1 MGCSAQ
7 EWHRTIAI
15 PSSQGSVPLP
25 HPGNDPAGGS
35 STIHGPTLVGRQEG
49 AMTSTRSMPDQLD
62 GILGLVRARRE
73 AIIAE
78 VADETAM
85 EPERVANGL
94 ELALDTLSR
103 PALDAE
109 QVKAFRSR
117 AGRLA
122 REGAAAERVLAAY
135 LSINW
140 YVWQAIAASRDVA
153 ADAVVELADR
163 QMRGL
168 HAAMDA
174 MAEAYADVEVELA
187 AAHAEQRRS
196 VLEELLSAP
205 RTTPADRSRIR
216 RHAEGFG
223 LSPDAAY
230 RLTLI
235 QPIGQSDAAISAA
248 EDRLE
253 RAIRAPVR
261 HHRRRPG
268 IELPVALEWRGRIL
282 VLGRGDW
289 VGVDRLRASLT
300 RLLRDDWVAVDIAR
314 VDGFESVSSA
324 LGQAEFAV
332 GIAAGLGYRGWVGDP
347 ATIALETTFL
357 LDQPLVRS
365 AIEHELGA
373 LLADAR
379 MGEELIETLS
389 VYLGCGQNSR
399 EAARQLHLSP
409 RTVTYR
415 LERIQTLLGRELS
428 SEAGLRLS
436 AAILALKAVRR
447 ADREEAW
454 ISADP
459 P

>member
-1 MGCSAQ
+1 
-7 EWHRTIAI
+7 
-15 PSSQGSVPLP
+15 
-25 HPGNDPAGGS
+25 
-35 STIHGPTLVGRQEG
+35 
-49 AMTSTRSMPDQLD
+49 MPDQLD
-62 GILGLVRARRE
+62 RILDLVRARRA
-73 AIIAE
+73 AIVSE
-78 VADETAM
+78 VAAETAM
-85 EPERVANGL
+85 DPERVANAF

-103 PALDAE
+103 PDLDVE
-109 QVKAFRSR
+109 QVRSFRAR
-117 AGRLA
+117 AVRLA
-122 REGAAAERVLAAY
+122 REGAAAERVLAGY
-135 LSINW
+135 LSLNW
-140 YVWQAIAASRDVA
+140 YVWQTIAETRDVSA
-153 ADAVVELADR
+153 EAVVELADR

-168 HAAMDA
+168 HAAVDA

-196 VLEELLSAP
+196 VLEELLGAP
-205 RTTPADRSRIR
+205 RATPADRARIR

-223 LSPDAAY
+223 LPPDATY

-235 QPIGQSDAAISAA
+235 QPVDLADVAISAA

-282 VLGRGDW
+282 VLARGDW
-289 VGVDRLRASLT
+289 AGLTRLRTSLT
-300 RLLRDDWVAVDIAR
+300 RLMRDDWVAVDIAHI
-314 VDGFESVSSA
+314 DGFESVSSA
-324 LGQAEFAV
+324 LGQAEYAV
-332 GIAAGLGYRGWVGDP
+332 GVAAGLGYRGWVGDP
-347 ATIALETTFL
+347 STIALETTFL

-379 MGEELIETLS
+379 MGEELIETLA

-415 LERIQTLLGRELS
+415 LERIEALLGRELS

-436 AAILALKAVRR
+436 AAILALRAVRR
-447 ADREEAW
+447 ADREDVALA
-454 ISADP
+454 SDRMGSSS
-459 P
+459 

>member
-1 MGCSAQ
+1 
-7 EWHRTIAI
+7 
-15 PSSQGSVPLP
+15 
-25 HPGNDPAGGS
+25 
-35 STIHGPTLVGRQEG
+35 
-49 AMTSTRSMPDQLD
+49 
-62 GILGLVRARRE
+62 
-73 AIIAE
+73 
-78 VADETAM
+78 
-85 EPERVANGL
+85 
-94 ELALDTLSR
+94 
-103 PALDAE
+103 
-109 QVKAFRSR
+109 
-117 AGRLA
+117 
-122 REGAAAERVLAAY
+122 
-135 LSINW
+135 
-140 YVWQAIAASRDVA
+140 
-153 ADAVVELADR
+153 VVELADR

-196 VLEELLSAP
+196 VLEELLGAP
-205 RTTPADRSRIR
+205 RATPADRARIR

-223 LSPDAAY
+223 LSPDATY

-235 QPIGQSDAAISAA
+235 QPVGLADTAIAAA

-282 VLGRGDW
+282 VLARADW
-289 VGVDRLRASLT
+289 AGLTRLRTSLT
-300 RLLRDDWVAVDIAR
+300 RLMRDDWVAVDIAHI
-314 VDGFESVSSA
+314 DGFESVSSA
-324 LGQAEFAV
+324 LGQAEYAV
-332 GIAAGLGYRGWVGDP
+332 GVAAGLGYRGWVGDP
-347 ATIALETTFL
+347 STIALETTFL

-379 MGEELIETLS
+379 MGEELIETLA

-415 LERIQTLLGRELS
+415 LERIEALLGRELS

-436 AAILALKAVRR
+436 AAILALRAVRR
-447 ADREEAW
+447 ADREDAALA
-454 ISADP
+454 SDRMGSSS
-459 P
+459 